1 MALIL
6 HPDYQLY
13 EKQDTAFCSSMQVA
27 EEFSKRHDIVLRDIR
42 ALDCSDGFYK
52 LNFVEIRRTVDLGQG
67 RARKDPLYLMTRDGF
82 MFLVMGYRGKKAA
95 AIKEAI
101 IKRFHDMEQF
111 IKNYVLVRDDFLP
124 FTQAIMDAHD
134 EPKSYHYSN
143 EYDLINR
150 LVLGCTA
157 KQFREQHGLESVS
170 SIRPYL
176 TKSQAKAIRKLQC
189 EDIRLLYKEVNYQ
202 ERKRYL
208 TAYYAERMA
217 GELNG

>member
-13 EKQDTAFCSSMQVA
+13 EKHDTAFCSSMQVA
-27 EEFSKRHDIVLRDIR
+27 EEFEKRHSDVLRDIR
-42 ALDCSDGFYK
+42 NLDCSEDFYK
-52 LNFVEIRRTVDLGQG
+52 RNFAQIRCPVDLGQG
-67 RARKDPLYLMTRDGF
+67 RIRKDLMYLMTRDGF

-101 IKRFHDMEQF
+101 IKRFNEMEQF

-124 FTQAIMDAHD
+124 FTQAIQDAHD
-134 EPKSYHYSN
+134 EPQSYHYSN
-143 EYDLINR
+143 EYDMINR
-150 LVLGCTA
+150 LVLGCSA
-157 KQFREQHGLESVS
+157 KQFKEQHGLEKVS

-176 TKSQAKAIRKLQC
+176 TQPQAKAIRRLQC
-189 EDIRLLYKEVNYQ
+189 EDIRLLYKKVEYQ
-202 ERKRYL
+202 ERRRLL
-208 TAYYAERMA
+208 TAMYESRIA

>member
-6 HPDYQLY
+6 HPHYQLY

-27 EEFSKRHDIVLRDIR
+27 KEFSKRHDLVLRDIR
-42 ALDCSDGFYK
+42 ELDCSDSFRA
-52 LNFVEIRRTVDLGQG
+52 LNFEEIRRIQDLGQG
-67 RARKDPLYLMTRDGF
+67 RIRKDPMYLMTKEGF
-82 MFLVMGYRGKKAA
+82 MFLCFGYRGRKAA

-101 IKRFHDMEQF
+101 IKRFSEMEQF

-143 EYDLINR
+143 EYDMINR

-157 KQFREQHGLESVS
+157 KQFREQHRLERVS

-189 EDIRLLYKEVNYQ
+189 EDIRLLYKEVGYQ
-202 ERKRYL
+202 ERKRIL
-208 TAYYAERMA
+208 TTLYKSRLA

>member
-13 EKQDTAFCSSMQVA
+13 ERKDTAFCSSMQVA
-27 EEFSKRHDIVLRDIR
+27 EEFGKEHKNVLADIR
-42 ALDCSDGFYK
+42 NLDCSDEFRE
-52 LNFVEIRRTVDLGQG
+52 LNFQQIRRTVNLGQG
-67 RARKDPLYLMTRDGF
+67 RLRKDPLYLMTRDGF

-95 AIKEAI
+95 RIKEAI
-101 IKRFHDMEQF
+101 IKRFNEMEQF

-124 FTQAIMDAHD
+124 FTQAIMDAHE
-134 EPKSYHYSN
+134 EPQSYHYSN
-143 EYDLINR
+143 EYDMINR

-157 KQFREQHGLESVS
+157 KQFREQHGLEKVS

-176 TKSQAKAIRKLQC
+176 TQRQAKVIRKLQC
-189 EDIRLLYKEVNYQ
+189 EDIRLLYKEVGYQ
-202 ERKRYL
+202 ERKRQL
-208 TAYYAERMA
+208 TALYECRLA

>member
-13 EKQDTAFCSSMQVA
+13 EKQDTVFCSSMQVA

-42 ALDCSDGFYK
+42 ALDCSEGFYK
-52 LNFVEIRRTVDLGQG
+52 LNFEEIRRTVDLGQG

-101 IKRFHDMEQF
+101 IKRFNDMEQF

-143 EYDLINR
+143 ECDMINR

-157 KQFREQHGLESVS
+157 KQFRERHGLESVS

-176 TKSQAKAIRKLQC
+176 TKNQAKAIRNLQC
-189 EDIRLLYKEVNYQ
+189 EDIRLLYKEVSYQ

-208 TAYYAERMA
+208 EAYYADRIA
-217 GELNG
+217 GELHG